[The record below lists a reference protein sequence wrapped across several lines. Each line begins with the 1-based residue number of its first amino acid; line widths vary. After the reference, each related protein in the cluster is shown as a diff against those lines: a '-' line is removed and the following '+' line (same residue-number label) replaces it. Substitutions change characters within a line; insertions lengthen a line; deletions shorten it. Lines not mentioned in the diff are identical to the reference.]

1 VDLVAAAYAGN
12 PLEAEMI
19 RGVLES
25 GGIPS
30 VVQSEGITGKHM
42 EVGLLNMVGGGS
54 QQILV
59 HADRLDEA
67 RALLA
72 AAVPEEED
80 RDGA

>member
-1 VDLVAAAYAGN
+1 
-12 PLEAEMI
+12 MI

-30 VVQSEGITGKHM
+30 VVQAEGITGKHR

-72 AAVPEEED
+72 AAVNED
-80 RDGA
+80 EDPDPA

>member
-1 VDLVAAAYAGN
+1 MELVAAAYASN

-30 VVQSEGITGKHM
+30 VVQAEGVTGKYM

-54 QQILV
+54 QQVLV

-72 AAVPEEED
+72 GPVADDEI
-80 RDGA
+80 GA